1 MFTFNS
7 PVWQHRD
14 AGPHKKL
21 QLTNQSDCEGQYR
34 VVLVWSRTTPNL
46 QSFHGCWRGLFWW
59 NSSELFRS
67 VYIKLTK
74 LEIFWC
80 YIYCLIMWR
89 DSIMKQRAIAHS
101 IILCKINQ
109 KSCIL
114 ETLNQIFLVCFGV
127 EDKKDFKMK
136 TFLFKHIWRKQ
147 PIIIE
152 MTRGPFGNPALMR
165 NDPLR

>member
-1 MFTFNS
+1 M
-7 PVWQHRD
+7 R
-14 AGPHKKL
+14 
-21 QLTNQSDCEGQYR
+21 
-34 VVLVWSRTTPNL
+34 
-46 QSFHGCWRGLFWW
+46 
-59 NSSELFRS
+59 
-67 VYIKLTK
+67 
-74 LEIFWC
+74 
-80 YIYCLIMWR
+80 R
-89 DSIMKQRAIAHS
+89 DSIRKQRAIARS
-101 IILCKINQ
+101 IILCKVDQ

-127 EDKKDFKMK
+127 EDKEDFTMK